1 MFLLYFAA
9 SEPHMVGFEY
19 AEHGRLGDRLKLYN
33 TDGSVYIAW
42 TKPFMLSNGLKV
54 TYGQINGLGGDF
66 YGTAAPI
73 SDGIDFQDSVSR
85 FLTAFHWLAS
95 DETRNPGEATEIL
108 NVLQQ
113 EVDLVNKAIDG
124 KTDPSVFYAKYD
136 KDETATFERITFSG
150 PDGVPG
156 YIGLAQINWDHFG
169 ADARKAYTAG
179 HYAAIQV
186 AVKGDLE
193 LTYAMIAHADHFLE
207 DSFSAGHMR
216 TPRRVLHNEIGTAG
230 LCARVQSLQC
240 YMSP

>member
-9 SEPHMVGFEY
+9 PEPHMVGFEY

-33 TDGSVYIAW
+33 TDGSVSIAW
-42 TKPFMLSNGLKV
+42 TKPFMLPNGLKV

-136 KDETATFERITFSG
+136 KDETATFERITLSR

-169 ADARKAYTAG
+169 HCWALCRDSGSRQRRPRARLRNECTCGSLFGRLILCWPYAYST
-179 HYAAIQV
+179 
-186 AVKGDLE
+186 
-193 LTYAMIAHADHFLE
+193 TC
-207 DSFSAGHMR
+207 SAQR
-216 TPRRVLHNEIGTAG
+216 NRD
-230 LCARVQSLQC
+230 C
-240 YMSP
+240 